1 MPPDKAPLVRH
12 DLKSLVIY
20 DRQQELIFVADP
32 EGRIEMAHS
41 PETTFKRSRWNRW
54 YRVYSQPWPGLK
66 EISLHSIEER
76 LPAWLEVWKNV
87 VASTAAAESP
97 PWKQVVQTWIDSFLQ
112 FHEQDGEAF
121 CKLMPSVPILPP
133 DAYRAFYVRVQ
144 EGCPWNRCA
153 FCNFY
158 KEEQYRVIPLP
169 ELKRQLMNLR
179 SYWGC
184 AIRSRHGLFL
194 GDANAVAIP
203 AAALLE
209 RLDLIRAML
218 PEPELI
224 EIHSFVDFFSGVIR
238 TEDNWKALR
247 AKGLRRVS
255 LGIES
260 GDADIMELVDKP
272 VNTAEISQLVC
283 AAGNAGISLNLI
295 FLVGIGGRNLRSS
308 HLEKSLELIKS
319 LGLKPTDRIYLSPL
333 VIDSMQP
340 YSAIEKRENWESL
353 SAPELHNEIST
364 WQLRLKPLTPAQVS
378 PYHIQQFIY

>member
-41 PETTFKRSRWNRW
+41 RETTFKRSRWNRW

-76 LPAWLEVWKNV
+76 LPAWIQVWKSAL
-87 VASTAAAESP
+87 ASTADSESRQ
-97 PWKQVVQTWIDSFLQ
+97 WKRLVQTWVDSFLQ
-112 FHEQDGEAF
+112 FHEQDASAF
-121 CKLMPSVPILPP
+121 CALMPKIPILPP

-144 EGCPWNRCA
+144 EGCPWNRCS

-158 KEEQYRVIPLP
+158 KEDQYRVLPLP
-169 ELKRQLMNLR
+169 ELKRQIVNLR
-179 SYWGC
+179 SYWGS

-194 GDANAVAIP
+194 GDANAVAVP
-203 AAALLE
+203 TAALLE
-209 RLDLIRAML
+209 RLDLIREML

-224 EIHSFVDFFSGVIR
+224 GFHSFVDFFSGVTR
-238 TEDNWKALR
+238 TEENWRTLR
-247 AKGLRRVS
+247 AKGLQRVS

-260 GDADIMELVDKP
+260 GDAEIMELVEKP
-272 VNTAEISQLVC
+272 ANADEIHQLVR
-283 AAGNAGISLNLI
+283 AAGNAGVSLNLI
-295 FLVGIGGRNLRSS
+295 FLVGIGGRDLRSS

-319 LGLKPTDRIYLSPL
+319 LPLKRTDRIYLSPL
-333 VIDSMQP
+333 VIDSTQP
-340 YSAIEKRENWESL
+340 YAAIEKRENWESL
-353 SAPELHNEIST
+353 TAPELRNEISI
-364 WQLRLKPLTPAQVS
+364 WQLRLKPLTPAQIS
-378 PYHIQQFIY
+378 PYHIQQFVY